1 MWCIFMLYIC
11 QMFSV
16 HGRLPLQYVRRKMVI
31 TDNVVLEPS
40 GTQARQTG
48 NVYRGP
54 GAAKRVLPRLDSYQ
68 EECLRKAKKY
78 AMEQN
83 VNITSVRETIFQQQQ
98 VQFEHEYPC
107 TATMLV

>member
-16 HGRLPLQYVRRKMVI
+16 HGRLPLQHVRQKMLI

-98 VQFEHEYPC
+98 VQF
-107 TATMLV
+107 